1 MFKYTVCDRTFEFAL
16 ILPMDS
22 PIGPRRIVDQDLGLT
37 RLRARPLVSSEFI
50 PLQSIIRGALL
61 VPDFDNYKD
70 FFLVDLVDTDMFLRA
85 QRLQ

>member
-16 ILPMDS
+16 VLPMDS
-22 PIGPRRIVDQDLGLT
+22 PIGPKRIMDQDLGLT
-37 RLRARPLVSSEFI
+37 RLRAQALVSSEFI

-61 VPDFDNYKD
+61 VPDFGNYRD

-85 QRLQ
+85 QRL